1 MSNQFPSNAT
11 QPHLLIGIRA
21 VAFDCYGTLLHFAL
35 QLSPY
40 REMLKLFDLDADER
54 ARVVRLIMTSH
65 LGFMRVPRLL
75 GRALTVEQE
84 SSLILKLRLE
94 ILSTQMFS
102 EVPRVLA
109 ALRKFGLKLALVS
122 NSALEYRDKA
132 TDYMGG
138 LFDTELWSF
147 DVGAMKPDPII
158 YLLLCDKL
166 SLPPG
171 EILMVGD
178 RLEDDVMGARQ
189 AGLRAQLL
197 DRRTVN
203 ATPGSIKNLRE
214 LLL

>member
-11 QPHLLIGIRA
+11 QPRLLSGIRA

-40 REMLKLFDLDADER
+40 REMLKFFDLDVDER

-109 ALRKFGLKLALVS
+109 ELRKLGLKLALVS
-122 NSALEYRDKA
+122 NSALEYRDMA

-158 YLLLCDKL
+158 YSLLCDKL

-178 RLEDDVMGARQ
+178 RLRDDVLGARQ

-197 DRRTVN
+197 DRRAAN
-203 ATPGSIKNLRE
+203 ATPGSIQNLRE